1 MMNLCLGLITK
12 LSIKNWALTMLV
24 GSSVTVLTACQPQL
38 PETVR
43 SGLVYCSEGS
53 PEAFNPQLV
62 TSGTTIDAISQ
73 QLYDRLL
80 DIEPDSGELIPGLA
94 QSWHVSDDGKVYHFT
109 LRENVQFHQ
118 TEYFKPSRPLLAEDV
133 VFTFNR
139 IMLSSHPF
147 HDQGGANYPYFQS
160 VDWAGLV
167 DNITAQTPN
176 LVRFELSRPDSSFL
190 SNLAT
195 DFAAILSAEYGQQ
208 LVESDNLSRLDSHPI
223 GTGPFRFKEYQ
234 KDVLIRYYRHRNYW
248 RELARPEQ
256 LVFDIVPNNARRM
269 AKLFTHECDVVAFPR
284 VAELG
289 LISQRPDVDV
299 QESTSMNI
307 GFWAFNTAKPPFDNV
322 KVRQALAVAIN
333 RDAILQA
340 VYFGHAT
347 TAHSVLPPTSWAY
360 NPDLPQL
367 QYDPMRA
374 KMLLAEAGY
383 ADGFSMDIWA
393 MPVQR
398 LYNPNAL
405 KMAELIQADL
415 AQIGIKASIVSY
427 EWNSFRRKLGA
438 YEHDSVLIG
447 WSADNADPDNFFR
460 PLLSC
465 NAAQTGTN
473 RANWCDHNFDRL
485 ISQALLTADQKQR
498 RSYYMAAQQYLAEQ
512 MPLLSIAHSQRFQA
526 ISSDIKGVQINPYG
540 GIALAGAIKDVK

>member
-1 MMNLCLGLITK
+1 MNVSFSQIIQSAPRRRFLPLLM
-12 LSIKNWALTMLV
+12 A
-24 GSSVTVLTACQPQL
+24 TVVSACQPQL

-53 PEAFNPQLV
+53 PESFNPQLV

-80 DIEPDSGELIPGLA
+80 DIDPQSGELKPLLA
-94 QSWHVSDDGKVYHFT
+94 TQWQVNDSGTVYEFT
-109 LRENVQFHQ
+109 LRPDVQFHQ
-118 TEYFKPSRPLLAEDV
+118 TEYFSPSRAFNSDDV

-139 IMLSSHPF
+139 IMDKSHPF
-147 HDQGGANYPYFQS
+147 HYQGGGNYPFFQS
-160 VDWAGLV
+160 VDWANLV
-167 DNITAQTPN
+167 ERVIAVNSTT
-176 LVRFELSRPDSSFL
+176 VRFELSRPDSSFL

-195 DFAAILSAEYGQQ
+195 DFAAILSAEYGAAVLAQGQ
-208 LVESDNLSRLDSHPI
+208 PGRIDSHPV

-234 KDVLIRYYRHRNYW
+234 KDVLIRYYRHKTYW
-248 RELARPEQ
+248 RELAKPEQ

-299 QESTSMNI
+299 QESTSMNV
-307 GFWAFNTAKPPFDNV
+307 GFWAFNTAKPPFDNA
-322 KVRQALAVAIN
+322 KVRLALAMAIN
-333 RDAILQA
+333 REAILQA
-340 VYFGHAT
+340 VYFGYAT
-347 TAHSVLPPTSWAY
+347 AANSVLPPTSWAY
-360 NPDLPQL
+360 NAELPQL
-367 QYDPMRA
+367 PFDQTQA
-374 KMLLAEAGY
+374 KALLAEAGY
-383 ADGFSMDIWA
+383 ANGFSMDIWA

-405 KMAELIQADL
+405 KMAEMMQADL
-415 AQIGIKASIVSY
+415 AQIGVRATIVSY
-427 EWNSFRRKLGA
+427 EWNSFRRKLSNN
-438 YEHDSVLIG
+438 EHDSVLIG

-465 NAAQTGTN
+465 SAAQTGTN
-473 RANWCDHNFDRL
+473 RANWCDANFDRL
-485 ISQALLTADQKQR
+485 ISQALLTSDQKQR

-526 ISSDIKGVQINPYG
+526 LNSDISGIDINPYG
-540 GIALAGAIKDVK
+540 GISLATAVKDVK

>member
-1 MMNLCLGLITK
+1 MNVSFDLVK
-12 LSIKNWALTMLV
+12 LSAPARSFLPLFMATIL
-24 GSSVTVLTACQPQL
+24 SACQPEL
-38 PETVR
+38 PQTIR

-53 PEAFNPQLV
+53 PESFNPQLV

-80 DIEPDSGELIPGLA
+80 DIDPQSGELKPLLA
-94 QSWHVSDDGKVYHFT
+94 THWQVNDSGTVYEFT
-109 LRENVQFHQ
+109 LRPGVQFHQ
-118 TEYFKPSRPLLAEDV
+118 TEYFTPSRTLNSEDV

-139 IMLSSHPF
+139 IMDKNHPF
-147 HDQGGANYPYFQS
+147 HYQGGGNYPFFQS
-160 VDWAGLV
+160 VDWASLV
-167 DNITAQTPN
+167 ERVIATNNDT
-176 LVRFELSRPDSSFL
+176 VRFELSRPDSSFL

-195 DFAAILSAEYGQQ
+195 DFAAILSAEYAGAVLAKGQPG
-208 LVESDNLSRLDSHPI
+208 RIDSHPV

-234 KDVLIRYYRHRNYW
+234 KDVLIRYYRHKNYW
-248 RELARPEQ
+248 REQAKPEQ

-299 QESTSMNI
+299 QESTSMNV
-307 GFWAFNTAKPPFDNV
+307 GFWAFNTAQPPFDNA
-322 KVRQALAVAIN
+322 KVRLALAMAIN
-333 RDAILQA
+333 REAILQA
-340 VYFGHAT
+340 VYFGYAT
-347 TAHSVLPPTSWAY
+347 AANSVLPPTSWAY
-360 NPDLPQL
+360 NAQLPQL
-367 QYDPMRA
+367 PFDQTRA
-374 KMLLAEAGY
+374 KALLAEAGY
-383 ADGFSMDIWA
+383 ANGFSMDIWA

-405 KMAELIQADL
+405 KMAEMMQADL
-415 AQIGIKASIVSY
+415 AQIGVRATIVSY
-427 EWNSFRRKLGA
+427 EWNSFRRKLSNN
-438 YEHDSVLIG
+438 EHDSVLIG

-465 NAAQTGTN
+465 SAAQTGTN
-473 RANWCDHNFDRL
+473 RANWCDANFDSL
-485 ISQALLTADQKQR
+485 ISQALLTTDQKQR

-526 ISSDIKGVQINPYG
+526 LNSEISGIDINPYG
-540 GIALAGAIKDVK
+540 GISLATAVKDAK

>member
-1 MMNLCLGLITK
+1 MMPYCVLNMTLRLKQRFL
-12 LSIKNWALTMLV
+12 LV
-24 GSSVTVLTACQPQL
+24 VAIILPVAGCQPQL

-80 DIEPDSGELIPGLA
+80 DINAQTGELQPALA
-94 QSWHVSDDGKVYHFT
+94 QSWQVSADGTTYWFT
-109 LRENVQFHQ
+109 LQPNVQFHQ
-118 TEYFKPSRPLLAEDV
+118 TEYFTPTRPLTAEDV

-139 IMLSSHPF
+139 IMQTEHPF
-147 HDQGGANYPYFQS
+147 HFQGGGNYPFFQS

-167 DNITAQTPN
+167 DSVTADSKHV
-176 LVRFELSRPDSSFL
+176 VRFELSRPDSSFL
-190 SNLAT
+190 SNIAT
-195 DFAAILSAEYGQQ
+195 DFAAILSAEYGENLIKIGQ
-208 LVESDNLSRLDSHPI
+208 LSRLDSHPI

-248 RELARPEQ
+248 REPAKPEQ
-256 LVFDIVPNNARRM
+256 LVFDIVPDNARRM
-269 AKLFTHECDVVAFPR
+269 AKLFTHECDIVAFPR

-289 LISQRPDVDV
+289 LIRKRQDVDV
-299 QESTSMNI
+299 QENTSMNI
-307 GFWAFNTAKPPFDNV
+307 GFWAFNTQKPPFDNV
-322 KVRQALAVAIN
+322 KVRQALAYAIN
-333 RDAILQA
+333 REAILQA

-347 TAHSVLPPTSWAY
+347 AANSVLPPTSWAY
-360 NPDLPQL
+360 NPDLPVQV
-367 QYDPMRA
+367 YDPAHA
-374 KMLLAEAGY
+374 KALLAEAGY
-383 ADGFSMDIWA
+383 PKGFSMDIWA

-405 KMAELIQADL
+405 KMAELMQADL
-415 AQIGIKASIVSY
+415 AQIGVRASIVTY
-427 EWNSFRRKLGA
+427 EWNSFRRKLRA
-438 YEHDSVLIG
+438 NEHDSVLIG

-465 NAAQTGTN
+465 SAAQTGSN
-473 RANWCDHNFDRL
+473 RANWCDENFDRL

-498 RSYYMAAQQYLAEQ
+498 RSFYMAAQQYLAEQ
-512 MPLLSIAHSQRFQA
+512 MPLMSIAHSQRFQA
-526 ISSDIKGVQINPYG
+526 ISSEINGVSINPYG
-540 GIALAGAIKDVK
+540 GIALANAVKDVK

>member
-1 MMNLCLGLITK
+1 MNLPWITTANTRYLTRLWL
-12 LSIKNWALTMLV
+12 LSAA
-24 GSSVTVLTACQPQL
+24 SVLSACQPQL

-53 PEAFNPQLV
+53 PESFNPQLV

-80 DIEPDSGELIPGLA
+80 DIAPGSGELLPGLA
-94 QSWHVSDDGKVYHFT
+94 LSWQVSDDGLVYQFT
-109 LRENVQFHQ
+109 LRPDVQFHH
-118 TEYFKPSRPLLAEDV
+118 TEYFTPSRPLSADDV

-139 IMLSSHPF
+139 IMLTEHPF
-147 HDQGGANYPYFQS
+147 HAQGGANYPFFQS

-167 DNITAQTPN
+167 KSVTAPSRTQ
-176 LVRFELSRPDSSFL
+176 VRFTLSRPDSSFL

-208 LVESDNLSRLDSHPI
+208 LQASGNLSRLDSHPI
-223 GTGPFRFKEYQ
+223 GTGPFRFREYQ
-234 KDVLIRYYRHRNYW
+234 KDVLIRYYRHRHYW
-248 RELARPEQ
+248 RELAKPEQ

-284 VAELG
+284 VAELS

-299 QESTSMNI
+299 QESTSMNV
-307 GFWAFNTAKPPFDNV
+307 GFWAFNTAKAPFNNV
-322 KVRQALAVAIN
+322 KVRQALALAIN
-333 RDAILQA
+333 REAILQA

-347 TAHSVLPPTSWAY
+347 AANSVLPPTSWAY
-360 NPDLPQL
+360 NPNLSAQQFDPIRARQL
-367 QYDPMRA
+367 
-374 KMLLAEAGY
+374 LTEAGY

-405 KMAELIQADL
+405 KMAELMQADL
-415 AQIGIKASIVSY
+415 AQIGVRASIVSY

-438 YEHDSVLIG
+438 NEHDSVLIG

-465 NAAQTGTN
+465 SAAQTGTN
-473 RANWCDHNFDRL
+473 RANWCDENFDRF
-485 ISQALLTADQKQR
+485 IAQALLTADQKQR
-498 RSYYMAAQQYLAEQ
+498 RSYYMAAQQYLSEQ
-512 MPLLSIAHSQRFQA
+512 MPLLPIAHSQRFQA
-526 ISSDIKGVQINPYG
+526 INSTIKGIQINPYG
-540 GIALAGAIKDVK
+540 GIALANATKDIK

>member
-1 MMNLCLGLITK
+1 MK
-12 LSIKNWALTMLV
+12 LQWGWLSPSGHSRSTLTLLLA
-24 GSSVTVLTACQPQL
+24 GVTTLAGCQPNL

-53 PEAFNPQLV
+53 PESFNPQLV

-80 DIEPDSGELIPGLA
+80 DIDPENGELIPGLA
-94 QSWHVSDDGKVYHFT
+94 ESWQVSEDGKTYRFS
-109 LRENVQFHQ
+109 LRSDVQFHQ
-118 TEYFKPSRPLLAEDV
+118 TEYFTPGRPLNAQDV
-133 VFTFNR
+133 LFTFNR
-139 IMLSSHPF
+139 IMQTGHPF
-147 HDQGGANYPYFQS
+147 HYQGGGNYPFFQS
-160 VDWAGLV
+160 VAWASLV
-167 DNITAQTPN
+167 DKVVAESTDS
-176 LVRFELSRPDSSFL
+176 VRFELSRPDSSFL

-195 DFAAILSAEYGQQ
+195 DFAAILSAEYAEQ
-208 LVESDNLSRLDSHPI
+208 LLAANTLSRMDSHPV

-234 KDVLIRYYRHRNYW
+234 KDVLIRYYRHKNYW
-248 RELARPEQ
+248 REPAKPDQ
-256 LVFDIVPNNARRM
+256 LVIDIVPNNARRM

-284 VAELG
+284 VAELK

-299 QESTSMNI
+299 QESTSMNV
-307 GFWAFNTAKPPFDNV
+307 GFWAFNTSKAPFDNA
-322 KVRQALAVAIN
+322 KVRQALAYAIN
-333 RDAILQA
+333 REAILQA

-347 TAHSVLPPTSWAY
+347 AANSVLPPTSWAY
-360 NPDLPQL
+360 NPDLPVQQYNPAIAKALL
-367 QYDPMRA
+367 Q
-374 KMLLAEAGY
+374 EAGY
-383 ADGFSMDIWA
+383 PNGFSMDIWA

-405 KMAELIQADL
+405 KMAELMQADL
-415 AQIGIKASIVSY
+415 AQIGVRASIVSY
-427 EWNSFRRKLGA
+427 EWNSFRRKLSDN
-438 YEHDSVLIG
+438 EHDSVLIG

-465 NAAQTGTN
+465 SAAQTGTN
-473 RANWCDHNFDRL
+473 RANWCDENFDRL

-526 ISSDIKGVQINPYG
+526 INSDIKGVQINPYG
-540 GIALAGAIKDVK
+540 GIALAGAIKDIK

>member
-1 MMNLCLGLITK
+1 MNLPWITTATPRHLTRLWL
-12 LSIKNWALTMLV
+12 LSAA
-24 GSSVTVLTACQPQL
+24 SVLSACQPQL

-53 PEAFNPQLV
+53 PESFNPQLV

-80 DIEPDSGELIPGLA
+80 DIAPGSGELVPGLA
-94 QSWHVSDDGKVYHFT
+94 QSWKVSDDGLVYQFS
-109 LRENVQFHQ
+109 LRPDVQFHH
-118 TEYFKPSRPLLAEDV
+118 TEYFTPSRPLSADDV

-139 IMLSSHPF
+139 IMLTEHPF
-147 HDQGGANYPYFQS
+147 HAQGGANYPFFQS

-167 DNITAQTPN
+167 KSVTAPSRTE
-176 LVRFELSRPDSSFL
+176 VRFTLSRPDSSFL

-208 LVESDNLSRLDSHPI
+208 LQSSGKLSRLDSHPI

-234 KDVLIRYYRHRNYW
+234 KDVLIRYYRHRHYW
-248 RELARPEQ
+248 RELAKPEQ

-284 VAELG
+284 VAELS

-299 QESTSMNI
+299 QESTSMNV
-307 GFWAFNTAKPPFDNV
+307 GFWAFNTAKAPFNNV
-322 KVRQALAVAIN
+322 KVRQALALAIN
-333 RDAILQA
+333 REAILQA

-347 TAHSVLPPTSWAY
+347 AANSVLPPTSWAY
-360 NPDLPQL
+360 NPNLSTQ
-367 QYDPMRA
+367 QFDPTRA
-374 KMLLAEAGY
+374 RQLLAEAGY

-405 KMAELIQADL
+405 KMAELMQADL
-415 AQIGIKASIVSY
+415 AQIGVRASIVSY

-438 YEHDSVLIG
+438 NEHDSVLIG

-465 NAAQTGTN
+465 SAAQTGTN
-473 RANWCDHNFDRL
+473 RANWCDENFDRL
-485 ISQALLTADQKQR
+485 IAQALLTADQKQR
-498 RSYYMAAQQYLAEQ
+498 RSYYMAAQQYLSEQ
-512 MPLLSIAHSQRFQA
+512 MPLLPIAHSQRFQA
-526 ISSDIKGVQINPYG
+526 INSSIKGIQINPYG
-540 GIALAGAIKDVK
+540 GIALANATKDIK

>member
-1 MMNLCLGLITK
+1 MNLKTRHLLLLLCT
-12 LSIKNWALTMLV
+12 SVFV
-24 GSSVTVLTACQPQL
+24 GGCNNDL

-53 PEAFNPQLV
+53 PETFNPQLV

-80 DIEPDSGELIPGLA
+80 DIDANNGELIPGLA
-94 QSWHVSDDGKVYHFT
+94 QNWQVSDDGRVYHFT
-109 LRENVQFHQ
+109 LRSEVQFHQ
-118 TEYFKPSRPLLAEDV
+118 TEYFQPSRTLNAEDV

-139 IMLSSHPF
+139 IMQKSHPF
-147 HDQGGANYPYFQS
+147 HQQGGANYPYFQS
-160 VDWAGLV
+160 VDWADLV
-167 DNITAQTPN
+167 KSVVAETPY

-195 DFAAILSAEYGQQ
+195 DFAAILSAEYGSQ
-208 LVESDNLSRLDSHPI
+208 LVKSGKLSLMDSLPI

-234 KDVLIRYYRHRNYW
+234 KDVLIRYYRHKNYW
-248 RELARPEQ
+248 RELAKPEQ

-269 AKLFTHECDVVAFPR
+269 AKLFTHECDIVAFPR

-289 LISQRPDVDV
+289 LISKRPDVDV

-307 GFWAFNTAKPPFDNV
+307 GFWAFNTEKPPFDNV
-322 KVRQALAVAIN
+322 KVRQALAYAIN

-347 TAHSVLPPTSWAY
+347 AANSVLPPTSWAY
-360 NPDLPQL
+360 NPNVEPQSYNPL
-367 QYDPMRA
+367 QARV
-374 KMLLAEAGY
+374 LLAEAGY
-383 ADGFSMDIWA
+383 PNGFSMDIWA

-405 KMAELIQADL
+405 KMAELMQADL
-415 AQIGIKASIVSY
+415 AQIGVKARIVSY

-465 NAAQTGTN
+465 SAALTGSN
-473 RANWCDHNFDRL
+473 RANWCDANFDNL
-485 ISQALLTADQKQR
+485 ISQALLTADQNQR
-498 RSYYMAAQQYLAEQ
+498 RSYYFAAQQYLAEQ

-526 ISSDIKGVQINPYG
+526 ISSDIKGVKINPYG
-540 GIALAGAIKDVK
+540 GIALANAQRDSK

>member
-1 MMNLCLGLITK
+1 MNLQWITTAK
-12 LSIKNWALTMLV
+12 PRHLTRLWLLSAA
-24 GSSVTVLTACQPQL
+24 SVLSACQPQL

-53 PEAFNPQLV
+53 PESFNPQLV

-80 DIEPDSGELIPGLA
+80 DIAPGSGELVPGLA
-94 QSWHVSDDGKVYHFT
+94 QSWQVSDDGLVYQFS
-109 LRENVQFHQ
+109 LRPDVQFHH
-118 TEYFKPSRPLLAEDV
+118 TEYFTPSRPLTADDV

-139 IMLSSHPF
+139 IMLAEHPF
-147 HDQGGANYPYFQS
+147 HAQGGANYPFFQS

-167 DNITAQTPN
+167 KSVTAPSRTE
-176 LVRFELSRPDSSFL
+176 VRFTLSRPDSSFL

-195 DFAAILSAEYGQQ
+195 DFAAILSAEYGKQ
-208 LVESDNLSRLDSHPI
+208 LQASGALSRLDSHPI

-234 KDVLIRYYRHRNYW
+234 KDVLIRYYRHRHYW
-248 RELARPEQ
+248 RELAKPEQ

-284 VAELG
+284 VAELS

-299 QESTSMNI
+299 QESTSMNV
-307 GFWAFNTAKPPFDNV
+307 GFWAFNTAKAPFNNV
-322 KVRQALAVAIN
+322 KVRQALALAIN
-333 RDAILQA
+333 REAILQA

-347 TAHSVLPPTSWAY
+347 AANSVLPPTSWAY
-360 NPDLPQL
+360 NPNLSTQ
-367 QYDPMRA
+367 QFDPTRA
-374 KMLLAEAGY
+374 RQLLAEAGY

-405 KMAELIQADL
+405 KMAELMQADL
-415 AQIGIKASIVSY
+415 AQIGVRASIVSY

-438 YEHDSVLIG
+438 NEHDSVLIG

-465 NAAQTGTN
+465 SAAQTGTN
-473 RANWCDHNFDRL
+473 RANWCDENFDRL
-485 ISQALLTADQKQR
+485 IAQALLTADQKQR
-498 RSYYMAAQQYLAEQ
+498 RSYYMAAQQYLSEQ
-512 MPLLSIAHSQRFQA
+512 MPLLPIAHSQRFQA
-526 ISSDIKGVQINPYG
+526 INSSIKGIQINPYG
-540 GIALAGAIKDVK
+540 GIALANATKDIK

>member
-1 MMNLCLGLITK
+1 MRALLTQLCQAMLSSK
-12 LSIKNWALTMLV
+12 LQ
-24 GSSVTVLTACQPQL
+24 VLWPVLLLAACQPQL
-38 PETVR
+38 PQTVR

-53 PEAFNPQLV
+53 PESFNPQLV

-80 DIEPDSGELIPGLA
+80 DIDPATGELLPGLA
-94 QSWHVSDDGKVYHFT
+94 KSWQVSADGQHYQFV
-109 LRENVQFHQ
+109 LRDNVQFHQ
-118 TEYFKPSRPLLAEDV
+118 TEYFKPSRPLTAEDV

-139 IMLSSHPF
+139 IMQVSHPF
-147 HDQGGANYPYFQS
+147 HYQGGGNYPFFQS

-167 DNITAQTPN
+167 DSVTAIDQQT
-176 LVRFELSRPDSSFL
+176 VMFQLSRPDSSFL

-195 DFAAILSAEYGQQ
+195 DFAAILSAEYANQ
-208 LVESDNLSRLDSHPI
+208 LTASGAQWHIDRYPI

-248 RELARPEQ
+248 REPAKPEQ

-284 VAELG
+284 VSELK

-299 QESTSMNI
+299 QESTSMNV
-307 GFWAFNTAKPPFDNV
+307 GFWAFNTTKPPFDNA
-322 KVRQALAVAIN
+322 KVRKALAMAIN
-333 RDAILQA
+333 REAILQA
-340 VYFGHAT
+340 VYFSHAT
-347 TAHSVLPPTSWAY
+347 AAHSVLPPTSWAY
-360 NPDLPQL
+360 NADLPQL
-367 QYDPMRA
+367 PYDPA
-374 KMLLAEAGY
+374 KAKALLQEAGF
-383 ADGFSMDIWA
+383 GQGLNMDIWA

-405 KMAELIQADL
+405 KMAELMQADL
-415 AQIGIKASIVSY
+415 AKIGVRATVVSY
-427 EWNSFRRKLGA
+427 EWNSFRRKLSDG
-438 YEHDSVLIG
+438 EHDSVLIG

-465 NAAQTGTN
+465 SAATTGTN
-473 RANWCDHNFDRL
+473 RANWCDSNFDRL

-498 RSYYMAAQQYLAEQ
+498 RSYYLAAQQYLAEQ

-526 ISSDIKGVQINPYG
+526 ISSDISGVAINPYG
-540 GIALAGAIKDVK
+540 GIALASAVKDEQ

>member
-1 MMNLCLGLITK
+1 MNLSFSQIIRSAPGHSFLPL
-12 LSIKNWALTMLV
+12 LV
-24 GSSVTVLTACQPQL
+24 AAVVSACQPQL

-80 DIEPDSGELIPGLA
+80 DIDPQSGELKPLLA
-94 QSWHVSDDGKVYHFT
+94 TDWQVNDSGTVYEFT
-109 LRENVQFHQ
+109 LRSGVQFHQ
-118 TEYFKPSRPLLAEDV
+118 TEYFTPGRPFNSDDV
-133 VFTFNR
+133 IFTFNR
-139 IMLSSHPF
+139 IMDKNHPF
-147 HDQGGANYPYFQS
+147 HYQGGGNYPFFQS
-160 VDWAGLV
+160 VDWANLV
-167 DNITAQTPN
+167 ERVVATSDNT
-176 LVRFELSRPDSSFL
+176 VRFELSRPDSSFL

-195 DFAAILSAEYGQQ
+195 DFAAILSAEYGAAVLAQGQ
-208 LVESDNLSRLDSHPI
+208 PSRIDSHPV

-234 KDVLIRYYRHRNYW
+234 KDVLIRYYRHKNYW
-248 RELARPEQ
+248 REQAKPEQ

-307 GFWAFNTAKPPFDNV
+307 GFWAFNTAKPPFDDAR
-322 KVRQALAVAIN
+322 VRLALAMSIN
-333 RDAILQA
+333 REAILQA
-340 VYFGHAT
+340 VYFGYAT
-347 TAHSVLPPTSWAY
+347 AANSVLPPTSWAY
-360 NPDLPQL
+360 NADLPELPFDQT
-367 QYDPMRA
+367 QA
-374 KMLLAEAGY
+374 KALLAEAGY
-383 ADGFSMDIWA
+383 ANGFSMDIWA

-405 KMAELIQADL
+405 KMAEMMQADL
-415 AQIGIKASIVSY
+415 AQIGVRATIVSY
-427 EWNSFRRKLGA
+427 EWNSFRRKLSNN
-438 YEHDSVLIG
+438 EHDSVLIG

-465 NAAQTGTN
+465 SAAQTGTN
-473 RANWCDHNFDRL
+473 RANWCDANFDRL
-485 ISQALLTADQKQR
+485 ISQALLTSDQKQR

-526 ISSDIKGVQINPYG
+526 LNSDISGIEINPYG
-540 GIALAGAIKDVK
+540 GISLATAVKDVK

>member
-1 MMNLCLGLITK
+1 MRPAKHRGISVVTSFHSSLLALMALVT
-12 LSIKNWALTMLV
+12 LS
-24 GSSVTVLTACQPQL
+24 SCSPQL
-38 PETVR
+38 PEAVR
-43 SGLVYCSEGS
+43 SSVVYCSEGS
-53 PEAFNPQLV
+53 PETFNPQLV

-80 DIEPDSGELIPGLA
+80 DIDPENGELIPALA
-94 QSWHVSDDGKVYHFT
+94 EDWQVSDGGKVYHFT
-109 LRENVQFHQ
+109 LRPDVQFHQ
-118 TEYFKPSRPLLAEDV
+118 TSYFTPSRPLNAEDV

-139 IMLSSHPF
+139 IMQTEHPF
-147 HDQGGANYPYFQS
+147 HFQGGGNYPFFQS
-160 VDWAGLV
+160 VDWADLV
-167 DNITAQTPN
+167 NSVTAESTHR
-176 LVRFELSRPDSSFL
+176 VRFELSRPDSSFL

-195 DFAAILSAEYGQQ
+195 DFAAILSAEYANLLLQSGQ
-208 LVESDNLSRLDSHPI
+208 LSRLDNHPI
-223 GTGPFRFKEYQ
+223 GTGPFHFKEYQ
-234 KDVLIRYYRHRNYW
+234 KDVLIRFYRHPRYW
-248 RELARPEQ
+248 RELAKPGQ

-269 AKLFTHECDVVAFPR
+269 AKLFTHECDIVAFPR

-289 LISQRPDVDV
+289 LITKRPDVGV

-307 GFWAFNTAKPPFDNV
+307 GFWAFNTAKAPFDNV
-322 KVRQALAVAIN
+322 KVRQALSHAIN

-340 VYFGHAT
+340 VYYGHAT
-347 TAHSVLPPTSWAY
+347 AANSVLPPTSWAY

-367 QYDPMRA
+367 QYDPVLA
-374 KMLLAEAGY
+374 KQLLTEAGY
-383 ADGFSMDIWA
+383 PYGFSMDIWA

-405 KMAELIQADL
+405 KMAEMMQADL
-415 AQIGIKASIVSY
+415 AQIGIRATVVSY

-465 NAAQTGTN
+465 SAALTGSN
-473 RANWCDHNFDRL
+473 RANWCDANFDNL

-498 RSYYMAAQQYLAEQ
+498 RSYYLAAQQYLADQ

-526 ISSDIKGVQINPYG
+526 INNNIKGIKINPYG
-540 GIALAGAIKDVK
+540 GIALANAEKETP

>member
-1 MMNLCLGLITK
+1 MNVSFSQIIRSAPRRRF
-12 LSIKNWALTMLV
+12 LSLLMA
-24 GSSVTVLTACQPQL
+24 TVVSACQPQL

-53 PEAFNPQLV
+53 PESFNPQLV

-80 DIEPDSGELIPGLA
+80 DIDPQSGELKPLLA
-94 QSWHVSDDGKVYHFT
+94 THWQVNDSGTVYEFT
-109 LRENVQFHQ
+109 LRPDVQFHQ
-118 TEYFKPSRPLLAEDV
+118 TEYFSPSRAFNSDDV

-139 IMLSSHPF
+139 IMDKSHPF
-147 HDQGGANYPYFQS
+147 HYQGGGNYPFFQS
-160 VDWAGLV
+160 VDWANLV
-167 DNITAQTPN
+167 ERVIAVNSNT
-176 LVRFELSRPDSSFL
+176 VRFELSRPDSSFL

-195 DFAAILSAEYGQQ
+195 DFAAILSAEYGASVLAQGQ
-208 LVESDNLSRLDSHPI
+208 PGRIDSHPV

-234 KDVLIRYYRHRNYW
+234 KDVLIRYYRHKTYW
-248 RELARPEQ
+248 RELAKPEQ

-299 QESTSMNI
+299 QESTSMNV
-307 GFWAFNTAKPPFDNV
+307 GFWAFNTAKPPFDNA
-322 KVRQALAVAIN
+322 KVRLALAMAIN
-333 RDAILQA
+333 REAILQA
-340 VYFGHAT
+340 VYFGYAT
-347 TAHSVLPPTSWAY
+347 AANSVLPPTSWAY
-360 NPDLPQL
+360 NAELPQL
-367 QYDPMRA
+367 PFDQTQA
-374 KMLLAEAGY
+374 KALLAEAGY
-383 ADGFSMDIWA
+383 ANGFSMDIWA

-405 KMAELIQADL
+405 KMAEMMQADL
-415 AQIGIKASIVSY
+415 AQIGVRATIVSY
-427 EWNSFRRKLGA
+427 EWNSFRRKLSNN
-438 YEHDSVLIG
+438 EHDSVLIG

-465 NAAQTGTN
+465 SAAQTGTN
-473 RANWCDHNFDRL
+473 RANWCDANFDRL
-485 ISQALLTADQKQR
+485 ISQALLTSDQKQR

-526 ISSDIKGVQINPYG
+526 LNSDISGIDINPYG
-540 GIALAGAIKDVK
+540 GISLATAVKDVK

>member
-1 MMNLCLGLITK
+1 MNLSFSQIIRSAPGHSFLPL
-12 LSIKNWALTMLV
+12 LV
-24 GSSVTVLTACQPQL
+24 AAVVSACQPQL

-80 DIEPDSGELIPGLA
+80 DIDPQSGELKPLLA
-94 QSWHVSDDGKVYHFT
+94 THWQVNDSGTVYEFT
-109 LRENVQFHQ
+109 LRSGVQFHQ
-118 TEYFKPSRPLLAEDV
+118 TEYFTPGRPFNSDDV
-133 VFTFNR
+133 IFTFNR
-139 IMLSSHPF
+139 IMDKNHPF
-147 HDQGGANYPYFQS
+147 HYQGGGNYPFFQS
-160 VDWAGLV
+160 VDWANLV
-167 DNITAQTPN
+167 ERVVATSDNT
-176 LVRFELSRPDSSFL
+176 VRFELSRPDSSFL

-195 DFAAILSAEYGQQ
+195 DFAAILSAEYGAAVLAQGQ
-208 LVESDNLSRLDSHPI
+208 PGRIDSHPV

-234 KDVLIRYYRHRNYW
+234 KDVLIRYYRHKNYW
-248 RELARPEQ
+248 REQAKPEQ

-307 GFWAFNTAKPPFDNV
+307 GFWAFNTAKPPFDDAR
-322 KVRQALAVAIN
+322 VRLALAMAIN
-333 RDAILQA
+333 REAILQA
-340 VYFGHAT
+340 VYFGYAT
-347 TAHSVLPPTSWAY
+347 AANSVLPPTSWAY
-360 NPDLPQL
+360 NADLPELPFDQT
-367 QYDPMRA
+367 QA
-374 KMLLAEAGY
+374 KALLAEAGY
-383 ADGFSMDIWA
+383 ANGFSMDIWA

-405 KMAELIQADL
+405 KMAEMMQADL
-415 AQIGIKASIVSY
+415 AQIGVRATIVSY
-427 EWNSFRRKLGA
+427 EWNSFRRKLSNN
-438 YEHDSVLIG
+438 EHDSVLIG

-465 NAAQTGTN
+465 SAAQTGTN
-473 RANWCDHNFDRL
+473 RANWCDANFDRL
-485 ISQALLTADQKQR
+485 ISQALLTSDQKQR

-526 ISSDIKGVQINPYG
+526 LNSDISGIEINPYG
-540 GIALAGAIKDVK
+540 GISLATAVKDVK

>member
-1 MMNLCLGLITK
+1 MNLGRGHTMISALRCSTLPLILLSSAAMLG
-12 LSIKNWALTMLV
+12 
-24 GSSVTVLTACQPQL
+24 CQPQL

-80 DIEPDSGELIPGLA
+80 DIAPDTGELIPGLA
-94 QSWHVSDDGKVYHFT
+94 QSWHVSDDGKTYQFKLHP
-109 LRENVQFHQ
+109 NVQFHQ
-118 TEYFKPSRPLLAEDV
+118 TEYFTPTRPLQAEDV

-139 IMLSSHPF
+139 IMQASHPF
-147 HDQGGANYPYFQS
+147 HNEGGGNYPFFQS

-167 DNITAQTPN
+167 DSVIADSVLQ
-176 LVRFELSRPDSSFL
+176 VRFELSRPDSSFL

-208 LVESDNLSRLDSHPI
+208 LVTSGDRSRIDSHPI

-234 KDVLIRYYRHRNYW
+234 KDVLIRYYRHKNYW
-248 RELARPEQ
+248 QELAKPEQ

-289 LISQRPDVDV
+289 LISQRLDVDV

-322 KVRQALAVAIN
+322 KVRQALAHAIN

-340 VYFGHAT
+340 VYYGYAT
-347 TAHSVLPPTSWAY
+347 MANSVLPPTSWAY
-360 NPDLPQL
+360 NPDLPVQ
-367 QYDPMRA
+367 QYDPERA
-374 KMLLAEAGY
+374 KELLAEAGY
-383 ADGFSMDIWA
+383 ASGFSMDIWA

-415 AQIGIKASIVSY
+415 AQIGIRASIVTY

-438 YEHDSVLIG
+438 NEHDSVLIG

-465 NAAQTGTN
+465 SAAQTGTN
-473 RANWCDHNFDRL
+473 RANWCDENFDRL

-498 RSYYMAAQQYLAEQ
+498 RSYYLAAQQYLAEQ
-512 MPLLSIAHSQRFQA
+512 MPLLTIAHSQRFQA
-526 ISSDIKGVQINPYG
+526 ISSDITGVKINPYG
-540 GIALAGAIKDVK
+540 GIALANAVKDIK

>member
-1 MMNLCLGLITK
+1 MNIYPGWLN
-12 LSIKNWALTMLV
+12 LSICDKRWLTLLASSML
-24 GSSVTVLTACQPQL
+24 LCACQPQL
-38 PETVR
+38 PQTVR

-53 PEAFNPQLV
+53 PESFNPQLV

-80 DIEPDSGELIPGLA
+80 DIDAQTGELQPGLA
-94 QSWHVSDDGKVYHFT
+94 QSWHVSNNGLSYRFVLQD
-109 LRENVQFHQ
+109 NVQFHQ
-118 TEYFKPSRPLLAEDV
+118 TEYFQPSRALSAEDV

-139 IMLSSHPF
+139 IMQTTHPF
-147 HDQGGANYPYFQS
+147 HYQGGGNYPFFQS

-167 DNITAQTPN
+167 NSVTAADHRT
-176 LVRFELSRPDSSFL
+176 VHFELSRPDSSFL

-195 DFAAILSAEYGQQ
+195 DFAAILSSEYADQLLSNGQ
-208 LVESDNLSRLDSHPI
+208 LSQIDSHPV

-248 RELARPEQ
+248 RELAKPEQ

-289 LISQRPDVDV
+289 LISQRPDVDI
-299 QESTSMNI
+299 QESTSMNV
-307 GFWAFNTAKPPFDNV
+307 GFWAFNTTKPPFDNV
-322 KVRQALAVAIN
+322 KVRQALALAIN
-333 RDAILQA
+333 REAILQA

-347 TAHSVLPPTSWAY
+347 AAHSILPPTSWAY
-360 NPDLPQL
+360 NADLPTL
-367 QYDPMRA
+367 PYDPEKARE
-374 KMLLAEAGY
+374 LLTEAGY
-383 ADGFSMDIWA
+383 AQGLSMDIWA

-405 KMAELIQADL
+405 KMAEMMQADL
-415 AQIGIKASIVSY
+415 ARIGVRATVVSY
-427 EWNSFRRKLGA
+427 EWNSFRRKLSAG
-438 YEHDSVLIG
+438 EHDSVLIG

-465 NAAQTGTN
+465 SAADTGTN
-473 RANWCDHNFDRL
+473 RANWCDQNFDRL

-498 RSYYMAAQQYLAEQ
+498 RSYYMAAQQYVAEQ

-526 ISSDIKGVQINPYG
+526 ISSDISGVAINPYG
-540 GIALAGAIKDVK
+540 GIALATAAKDSQ

>member
-1 MMNLCLGLITK
+1 MNVSFGQIILPAPRRRFLPL
-12 LSIKNWALTMLV
+12 LV
-24 GSSVTVLTACQPQL
+24 ATVVSACQPQL

-53 PEAFNPQLV
+53 PESFNPQLV

-80 DIEPDSGELIPGLA
+80 DIDPQSGELKPLLA
-94 QSWHVSDDGKVYHFT
+94 THWQVNDSGTVYEFT
-109 LRENVQFHQ
+109 LRPDVQFHQ
-118 TEYFKPSRPLLAEDV
+118 TEYFSPSRAFNSDDV

-139 IMLSSHPF
+139 IMDKSHPF
-147 HDQGGANYPYFQS
+147 HYQGGGNYPFFQS
-160 VDWAGLV
+160 VDWASLV
-167 DNITAQTPN
+167 ERVVATSDNT
-176 LVRFELSRPDSSFL
+176 VRFELNRPDSSFL

-195 DFAAILSAEYGQQ
+195 DFAAILSAEYGAAVLEQGQ
-208 LVESDNLSRLDSHPI
+208 PGRIDSHPV

-234 KDVLIRYYRHRNYW
+234 KDVLIRYYRHKTYW
-248 RELARPEQ
+248 RELAKPEQ

-299 QESTSMNI
+299 QESTSMNV
-307 GFWAFNTAKPPFDNV
+307 GFWAFNTAKPPFDNA
-322 KVRQALAVAIN
+322 KVRLALAMAIN
-333 RDAILQA
+333 REAILQA
-340 VYFGHAT
+340 VYFGYAT
-347 TAHSVLPPTSWAY
+347 AANSVLPPTSWAY
-360 NPDLPQL
+360 NAELPLLPFDQT
-367 QYDPMRA
+367 QA
-374 KMLLAEAGY
+374 KALLAEAGY
-383 ADGFSMDIWA
+383 ANGFSMDIWA

-405 KMAELIQADL
+405 KMAEMMQADL
-415 AQIGIKASIVSY
+415 AQIGVRATIVSY
-427 EWNSFRRKLGA
+427 EWNSFRRKLSNN
-438 YEHDSVLIG
+438 EHDSVLIG

-465 NAAQTGTN
+465 SAAQTGTN
-473 RANWCDHNFDRL
+473 RANWCDANFDRL
-485 ISQALLTADQKQR
+485 ISQALLTSDQKQR

-526 ISSDIKGVQINPYG
+526 LNSDISGIDINPYG
-540 GIALAGAIKDVK
+540 GISLATAVKDVK

>member
-1 MMNLCLGLITK
+1 MMPNSVLNMTLISK
-12 LSIKNWALTMLV
+12 QRILLLLSTLVPLT
-24 GSSVTVLTACQPQL
+24 GCEPQL

-80 DIEPDSGELIPGLA
+80 DINPQTGELQPALA
-94 QSWHVSDDGKVYHFT
+94 QSWSVSPDGTSYWFT
-109 LRENVQFHQ
+109 LQHDVQFHQ
-118 TEYFKPSRPLLAEDV
+118 TEYFSPTRALTAEDI

-139 IMLSSHPF
+139 IMQTDHPF
-147 HDQGGANYPYFQS
+147 HFQGGGNYPFFQS

-167 DNITAQTPN
+167 NSVTAESDHV
-176 LVRFELSRPDSSFL
+176 VRFELSRPDSSFL
-190 SNLAT
+190 SNIAT
-195 DFAAILSAEYGQQ
+195 DFAAILSAEYGANLLKLGQ
-208 LVESDNLSRLDSHPI
+208 LSRIDSHPI
-223 GTGPFRFKEYQ
+223 GTGPFRFREYQ
-234 KDVLIRYYRHRNYW
+234 KDVLIRYYRHKNYW
-248 RELARPEQ
+248 RTLAKPEQ
-256 LVFDIVPNNARRM
+256 LVFDIVPDNARRM

-284 VAELG
+284 IAELG
-289 LISQRPDVDV
+289 LISKRPDVDV

-307 GFWAFNTAKPPFDNV
+307 GFWAFNTQKPPFDNV
-322 KVRQALAVAIN
+322 KVRQALAYAIN

-347 TAHSVLPPTSWAY
+347 AANSVLPPTSWAY
-360 NPDLPQL
+360 NPDLPVQT
-367 QYDPMRA
+367 YDPVHA
-374 KMLLAEAGY
+374 KALLTAAGY
-383 ADGFSMDIWA
+383 PQGFSMDIWA

-405 KMAELIQADL
+405 KMAELMQADL
-415 AQIGIKASIVSY
+415 AQVGIKASIVTY
-427 EWNSFRRKLGA
+427 EWNSFRRKLRA
-438 YEHDSVLIG
+438 NEHDSVLIG

-465 NAAQTGTN
+465 SAAQTGSN
-473 RANWCDHNFDRL
+473 RANWCDENFDRL

-498 RSYYMAAQQYLAEQ
+498 RSFYMAAQQYLAEQ

-526 ISSDIKGVQINPYG
+526 ISSEIKGVSINPYG
-540 GIALAGAIKDVK
+540 GIALANAVKDVK

>member
-1 MMNLCLGLITK
+1 MNVSFGQIILPAPGRRFLPLCLATLLG
-12 LSIKNWALTMLV
+12 
-24 GSSVTVLTACQPQL
+24 ACQPQL

-53 PEAFNPQLV
+53 PESFNPQLV

-80 DIEPDSGELIPGLA
+80 DIDPQSGELKPLLA
-94 QSWHVSDDGKVYHFT
+94 TQWQVNDSGTVYEFT
-109 LRENVQFHQ
+109 LRPDVQFHQ
-118 TEYFKPSRPLLAEDV
+118 TEYFSPSRAFNSEDV

-139 IMLSSHPF
+139 IMEKNHPF
-147 HDQGGANYPYFQS
+147 HYQGGGNYPFFQS
-160 VDWAGLV
+160 VDWANLV
-167 DNITAQTPN
+167 ERVVATSDNT
-176 LVRFELSRPDSSFL
+176 VRFELSRPDSSFL

-195 DFAAILSAEYGQQ
+195 DFAAILSAEYGAAVLEQG
-208 LVESDNLSRLDSHPI
+208 LPGRIDSHPV

-234 KDVLIRYYRHRNYW
+234 KDVLIRYYRHKTYW
-248 RELARPEQ
+248 RELAKPEQ

-299 QESTSMNI
+299 QESTSMNV
-307 GFWAFNTAKPPFDNV
+307 GFWAFNTTKPPFDNA
-322 KVRQALAVAIN
+322 KVRLALAMAIN
-333 RDAILQA
+333 REAILQA
-340 VYFGHAT
+340 VYFGYAT
-347 TAHSVLPPTSWAY
+347 AANSVLPPTSWAY
-360 NPDLPQL
+360 NAELPQL
-367 QYDPMRA
+367 PFDQTQA
-374 KMLLAEAGY
+374 KALLAEAGY
-383 ADGFSMDIWA
+383 ANGFSMDIWA

-405 KMAELIQADL
+405 KMAEMMQADL
-415 AQIGIKASIVSY
+415 AQIGVRATIVSY
-427 EWNSFRRKLGA
+427 EWNSFRRKLSNN
-438 YEHDSVLIG
+438 EHDSVLIG

-465 NAAQTGTN
+465 SAAQTGTN
-473 RANWCDHNFDRL
+473 RANWCDANFDRL
-485 ISQALLTADQKQR
+485 ISQALLTSDQKQR

-526 ISSDIKGVQINPYG
+526 LNSNISGIDINPYG
-540 GIALAGAIKDVK
+540 GISLATAVKDVK

>member
-1 MMNLCLGLITK
+1 MNVSFSQIIRSAPRRRFLPL
-12 LSIKNWALTMLV
+12 LV
-24 GSSVTVLTACQPQL
+24 ATVVSACQPQL

-53 PEAFNPQLV
+53 PESFNPQLV

-80 DIEPDSGELIPGLA
+80 DIDPQSGELKPLLA
-94 QSWHVSDDGKVYHFT
+94 THWQVNDRGTVYEFT
-109 LRENVQFHQ
+109 LRPDVQFHQ
-118 TEYFKPSRPLLAEDV
+118 TEYFSPSRAFNSDDV

-139 IMLSSHPF
+139 IMDKSHPF
-147 HDQGGANYPYFQS
+147 HYQGGGNYPFFQS
-160 VDWAGLV
+160 VDWASLV
-167 DNITAQTPN
+167 ERVVATSDNT
-176 LVRFELSRPDSSFL
+176 VRFELNRPDSSFL

-195 DFAAILSAEYGQQ
+195 DFAAILSAEYGAAVLEQGQ
-208 LVESDNLSRLDSHPI
+208 PGRIDSHPV

-234 KDVLIRYYRHRNYW
+234 KDVLIRYYRHKTYW
-248 RELARPEQ
+248 RELAKPEQ

-299 QESTSMNI
+299 QESTSMNV
-307 GFWAFNTAKPPFDNV
+307 GFWAFNTAKPPFDNA
-322 KVRQALAVAIN
+322 KVRLALAMAIN
-333 RDAILQA
+333 REAILQA
-340 VYFGHAT
+340 VYFGYAT
-347 TAHSVLPPTSWAY
+347 AANSVLPPTSWAY
-360 NPDLPQL
+360 NAELPLLPFDQT
-367 QYDPMRA
+367 QA
-374 KMLLAEAGY
+374 KALLAEAGY
-383 ADGFSMDIWA
+383 ANGFSMDIWA

-405 KMAELIQADL
+405 KMAEMMQADL
-415 AQIGIKASIVSY
+415 AQIGVRATIVSY
-427 EWNSFRRKLGA
+427 EWNSFRRKLSNN
-438 YEHDSVLIG
+438 EHDSVLIG

-465 NAAQTGTN
+465 SAAQTGTN
-473 RANWCDHNFDRL
+473 RANWCDANFDRL
-485 ISQALLTADQKQR
+485 ISQALLTSDQKQR

-526 ISSDIKGVQINPYG
+526 LNSDISGIDINPYG
-540 GIALAGAIKDVK
+540 GISLATAVKDVK

>member
-1 MMNLCLGLITK
+1 MK
-12 LSIKNWALTMLV
+12 LQRGWISLSGVGRNTSSLLLAGVAALS
-24 GSSVTVLTACQPQL
+24 GCQPDL

-53 PEAFNPQLV
+53 PESFNPQLV

-80 DIEPDSGELIPGLA
+80 DIAPDSGELTPGLA
-94 QSWHVSDDGKVYHFT
+94 QSWQVSADGKTYRFK
-109 LRENVQFHQ
+109 LRSNVQFHQ
-118 TEYFKPSRPLLAEDV
+118 TEYFTPGRPLNAQDV
-133 VFTFNR
+133 LFTFNR
-139 IMLSSHPF
+139 IMQTGHPF
-147 HDQGGANYPYFQS
+147 HYQGGGNYPFFQS
-160 VDWAGLV
+160 VAWASLV
-167 DNITAQTPN
+167 NKVVAESDDS
-176 LVRFELSRPDSSFL
+176 VRFELSRPDSSFL

-195 DFAAILSAEYGQQ
+195 DFAAILSAEYAEQ
-208 LVESDNLSRLDSHPI
+208 LVAANTLSRMDSHPI

-248 RELARPEQ
+248 REPAKPDQ

-284 VAELG
+284 VAELK

-299 QESTSMNI
+299 QESTSMNV
-307 GFWAFNTAKPPFDNV
+307 GFWAFNTRKAPFDNT
-322 KVRQALAVAIN
+322 KVRQALAYAIN

-347 TAHSVLPPTSWAY
+347 AANSVLPPTSWAY
-360 NPDLPQL
+360 NPDLPVQ
-367 QYDPMRA
+367 QYDPAIA
-374 KMLLAEAGY
+374 KALLKEAGY
-383 ADGFSMDIWA
+383 PNGFSMDIWA

-405 KMAELIQADL
+405 KMAELMQADL
-415 AQIGIKASIVSY
+415 AQIGVRASIVSY
-427 EWNSFRRKLGA
+427 EWNSFRRKLSDN
-438 YEHDSVLIG
+438 EHDSVLIG

-465 NAAQTGTN
+465 SAADTGTN
-473 RANWCDHNFDRL
+473 RANWCDENFDRL
-485 ISQALLTADQKQR
+485 IGQALLTADQKQR
-498 RSYYMAAQQYLAEQ
+498 RSYYLAAQQYLAEQ

-526 ISSDIKGVQINPYG
+526 ISSDIKGVHINPYG
-540 GIALAGAIKDVK
+540 GVALAGAVKDIK

>member
-1 MMNLCLGLITK
+1 MKPNHGHMS
-12 LSIKNWALTMLV
+12 LSGFNRCTMSLLV
-24 GSSVTVLTACQPQL
+24 CSISLLSGCKPPL
-38 PETVR
+38 PDTVR

-53 PEAFNPQLV
+53 PETFNPQLV

-80 DIEPDSGELIPGLA
+80 EIDADTGELVPALA
-94 QSWHVSDDGKVYHFT
+94 KSWQVSADGKTYLFT
-109 LRENVQFHQ
+109 LRDDVQFHQ
-118 TEYFKPSRPLLAEDV
+118 TEYFSPSRPLQAEDV

-139 IMLSSHPF
+139 IMQHNHPF
-147 HDQGGANYPYFQS
+147 HRQGGGNYPFFQS
-160 VDWAGLV
+160 VDWADLV
-167 DNITAQTPN
+167 DSVTADTPHQ
-176 LVRFELSRPDSSFL
+176 VRFKLSRPDSSFL
-190 SNLAT
+190 SNIAT
-195 DFAAILSAEYGQQ
+195 DFAAILSAEYGAQ
-208 LVESDNLSRLDSHPI
+208 LVKSGQLSRMDSHPI

-248 RELARPEQ
+248 REPAKPEQ

-289 LISQRPDVDV
+289 LISKRPDVDV

-307 GFWAFNTAKPPFDNV
+307 GFWAFNTAKPPFDQV
-322 KVRQALAVAIN
+322 KVRQALAHAIN

-347 TAHSVLPPTSWAY
+347 AADSVLPPTSWAY
-360 NPDLPQL
+360 NPNLTVQ
-367 QYDPMRA
+367 QYDPVKA
-374 KMLLAEAGY
+374 KALLTEAGY
-383 ADGFSMDIWA
+383 PDGFSMDIWA

-405 KMAELIQADL
+405 KMAELMQADL
-415 AQIGIKASIVSY
+415 AQIGVRASIVSY
-427 EWNSFRRKLGA
+427 EWNSFRRKLGS

-465 NAAQTGTN
+465 SAALTGSN
-473 RANWCDHNFDRL
+473 RANWCDETFDNL

-526 ISSDIKGVQINPYG
+526 ISSDIKGVRINPYG
-540 GIALAGAIKDVK
+540 GIALANAVKDVK